1 MYSAA
6 GKSHSSRCLMVSTAV
21 MTLFRAKLSATTV
34 AATIQPVLNVVF
46 CAKASKGDKS
56 GILWGVRE
64 ASNPTHQPEA
74 SFHEIRLHSFDS
86 TATCTATPT
95 RTSGKYDTRETVMGL
110 ARHKKNSS
118 KQQ

>member
-34 AATIQPVLNVVF
+34 AATMQPVLNVVF

-56 GILWGVRE
+56 GILWVRVGC
-64 ASNPTHQPEA
+64 
-74 SFHEIRLHSFDS
+74 RLVQVYVICQGGSL
-86 TATCTATPT
+86 AL
-95 RTSGKYDTRETVMGL
+95 L
-110 ARHKKNSS
+110 ARIGVFGLCMEPVWGWMACY
-118 KQQ
+118 

>member
-1 MYSAA
+1 
-6 GKSHSSRCLMVSTAV
+6 MVSTAV

-74 SFHEIRLHSFDS
+74 SFHEVRLYSFNS
-86 TATCTATPT
+86 TATHTATPT
-95 RTSGKYDTRETVMGL
+95 GTNEKYDTRWTENRLTK
-110 ARHKKNSS
+110 HKKNCDE
-118 KQQ
+118 

>member
-34 AATIQPVLNVVF
+34 AATMQPVLNVVF

-56 GILWGVRE
+56 GILWGIRV
-64 ASNPTHQPEA
+64 ASNPIKQRLKRLFTKPDCIHLTVQPHLQEPA
-74 SFHEIRLHSFDS
+74 KNIAQDNHKTNLLS
-86 TATCTATPT
+86 TR
-95 RTSGKYDTRETVMGL
+95 RTV
-110 ARHKKNSS
+110 KNKSE
-118 KQQ
+118 